1 MAPGLSLGRP
11 KLSLAFGITA
21 NQSTTPVCRPLAADT
36 SPGQEQEVEARTVES
51 LSSGRS
57 QKRLRSV
64 SRRTLARFFLARS
77 SGYWYVSASVAVSDL
92 DRDEDVLLLVG
103 LGPAQSRTGH
113 GLVRM
118 RGVGAATRN
127 RTELLQL
134 NRGAQYLPIG
144 HYTIPPEII
153 KPPTGTPAAASRRR
167 KRCERGQ
174 KRGKRAGVWARLKA
188 KPFRLPLPTIFLS
201 NARSNRNKMD
211 EIRLQLSTLKALN
224 NCCCMIFSETWLDSS
239 TPDAAIEL
247 ADRSVYRA
255 DRTADSGKKTG
266 GGLSIYIANSWCT
279 NNTVVDKLCSP
290 DAELLLLKCRP
301 FYLPREFSAV
311 YICAVYIPP
320 DANVKYT
327 PKIKSAETTV
337 RTVRIWPES
346 AVPMLQDCFHH
357 TDWEVF
363 REQGTV
369 TRDILD
375 NYTTSVLDYICFCLD
390 NVTTWKQSRVYPN
403 TPPWMTHGVHQLLR
417 ARNRAFRSSGYWY
430 VSASVAVS
438 DLHGDSVRPSRALA
452 TDLYA
457 CAGSELQPGSK
468 NQSQRPDLL
477 QQFGQGRPFTV
488 SDLLQETHVTAGDD
502 LEQRVR
508 ARVTYHPT
516 PPRGTPPLLTPPDHM
531 DLEPLTWFWPRA
543 SGPRLGMYFTPQPS
557 GIRRFSAI
565 ISSKSHA
572 LNLVKPYFL
581 EMWI

>member
-1 MAPGLSLGRP
+1 MAARRVAAARDT
-11 KLSLAFGITA
+11 KLFSSFYVYLVVVFIITH
-21 NQSTTPVCRPLAADT
+21 SY
-36 SPGQEQEVEARTVES
+36 S
-51 LSSGRS
+51 
-57 QKRLRSV
+57 
-64 SRRTLARFFLARS
+64 TLALQYS
-77 SGYWYVSASVAVSDL
+77 
-92 DRDEDVLLLVG
+92 
-103 LGPAQSRTGH
+103 
-113 GLVRM
+113 
-118 RGVGAATRN
+118 

-174 KRGKRAGVWARLKA
+174 KRGKRAGVGARLKA

-201 NARSNRNKMD
+201 NARSIRNKID
-211 EIRLQLSTLKALN
+211 EIRLQLSTLKDLN

-301 FYLPREFSAV
+301 FYLPREYSAV
-311 YICAVYIPP
+311 YICAVYIAP
-320 DANVKYT
+320 DANAKYT

-337 RTVRIWPES
+337 RTLRTWPES

-357 TDWEVF
+357 TDWDVF

-403 TPPWMTHGVHQLLR
+403 TPPWMTHGVQQLLR
-417 ARNRAFRSSGYWY
+417 ARNSAFRSGDHEAYSRARTALRRGIKSAKQHHRRRIEARFADTANPRQVWEGIRAITDYKKKTPSIPANSPTLAEDLNRVRVGNNFSSTLSINTGAPQGYVLSPLLY
-430 VSASVAVS
+430 TLFTHDCSASS
-438 DLHGDSVRPSRALA
+438 PSNLIVKFA
-452 TDLYA
+452 
-457 CAGSELQPGSK
+457 
-468 NQSQRPDLL
+468 
-477 QQFGQGRPFTV
+477 
-488 SDLLQETHVTAGDD
+488 DD
-502 LEQRVR
+502 
-508 ARVTYHPT
+508 TT
-516 PPRGTPPLLTPPDHM
+516 
-531 DLEPLTWFWPRA
+531 
-543 SGPRLGMYFTPQPS
+543 
-557 GIRRFSAI
+557 
-565 ISSKSHA
+565 
-572 LNLVKPYFL
+572 
-581 EMWI
+581 